1 MNVANAGNE
10 SRGEVEQALKTA
22 RIVCGAMV
30 AGVVVYSAVAWYL
43 TRTGA
48 VGAVDAET
56 ANLLKQAF
64 VAVMLIG
71 VLGWMVIWGR
81 ARVPTP
87 STVARPE
94 VELRRGP
101 RGVVSRLIAAYA
113 FLAAVGLVGAT
124 VHLLT
129 GSVGV
134 LVTSVAVVLL
144 GAALSYPREEWF
156 QRFLGHPRAA

>member
-1 MNVANAGNE
+1 MNEANAGGV
-10 SRGEVEQALKTA
+10 SAEVEQAMKSA
-22 RIVCGAMV
+22 RIVCGALV
-30 AGVVVYSAVAWYL
+30 ASVIVYAGVAWYL
-43 TRTGA
+43 RRSGSVA
-48 VGAVDAET
+48 AVDPAT
-56 ANLLKQAF
+56 ADVLKQVF

-81 ARVPTP
+81 ARAPTP

-101 RGVVSRLIAAYA
+101 RGVTSRLIAAYA
-113 FLAAVGLVGAT
+113 FLEAVGLIGAT

-134 LVTSVAVVLL
+134 LAAAVVVVLL
-144 GAALSYPREEWF
+144 GAALSFPREEWF
-156 QRFLGHPRAA
+156 RRFLVQRPI

>member
-1 MNVANAGNE
+1 MNERNAGGA
-10 SRGEVEQALKTA
+10 SAEVEQAMKSA
-22 RIVCGAMV
+22 RIVCGALV
-30 AGVVVYSAVAWYL
+30 AAVIVYAAVAWYL
-43 TRTGA
+43 RRSGSVA
-48 VGAVDAET
+48 AVDPA
-56 ANLLKQAF
+56 AADVLRQVF

-81 ARVPTP
+81 ARAPTP

-101 RGVVSRLIAAYA
+101 RGVTSRLIAAYA
-113 FLAAVGLVGAT
+113 FLEAVGLIGAT

-134 LVTSVAVVLL
+134 LAAAVVVVLL
-144 GAALSYPREEWF
+144 GAALSFPREEWF
-156 QRFLGHPRAA
+156 RRFLVQGAV

>member
-1 MNVANAGNE
+1 MNGADAGDR
-10 SRGEVEQALKTA
+10 STVEVEKALKNA
-22 RIVCGAMV
+22 RIVCVALV
-30 AGVVVYSAVAWYL
+30 AGVLVYAGLAWYL
-43 TRTGA
+43 RSAGA
-48 VGAVDAET
+48 VTAVDAGT
-56 ANLLKQAF
+56 ANVLKQVF

-81 ARVPTP
+81 ARAPTP

-94 VELRRGP
+94 VELKRGP
-101 RGVVSRLIAAYA
+101 RGVVSRLFAAYA
-113 FLAAVGLVGAT
+113 FLEAVGLIGAT

-134 LVTSVAVVLL
+134 LATAVAVVVL

-156 QRFLGHPRAA
+156 QRFLQYRSV

>member
-1 MNVANAGNE
+1 MNEGNAGGV
-10 SRGEVEQALKTA
+10 SAEVEQAMKSA
-22 RIVCGAMV
+22 RIVCGALV
-30 AGVVVYSAVAWYL
+30 AAVIVYAAVAWYL
-43 TRTGA
+43 RRSGS
-48 VGAVDAET
+48 VPAVDPGA
-56 ANLLKQAF
+56 ADVLKQVF

-81 ARVPTP
+81 ARAPTP

-101 RGVVSRLIAAYA
+101 RGVTSRLIAAYA
-113 FLAAVGLVGAT
+113 FLEAVGLIGAT

-134 LVTSVAVVLL
+134 LAAAVVVVLL
-144 GAALSYPREEWF
+144 GAALSFPREEWF
-156 QRFLGHPRAA
+156 RRFLVQGAV

>member
-1 MNVANAGNE
+1 MSEANVA
-10 SRGEVEQALKTA
+10 RGSAEVEQALKTA
-22 RIVCGAMV
+22 RIVCGALVAAVLLYAMLAWYLRSAGGV
-30 AGVVVYSAVAWYL
+30 AGVDPG
-43 TRTGA
+43 TGD
-48 VGAVDAET
+48 V
-56 ANLLKQAF
+56 LKQVF

-94 VELRRGP
+94 VELSRGP
-101 RGVVSRLIAAYA
+101 RGVTSRLIASYA
-113 FLAAVGLVGAT
+113 FLEAVGLVGAT

-134 LVTSVAVVLL
+134 LVAGVLVVLL
-144 GAALSYPREEWF
+144 GAALSWPREEWYR
-156 QRFLGHPRAA
+156 RFLVHRPV

>member
-1 MNVANAGNE
+1 MNGTDARDRSTA
-10 SRGEVEQALKTA
+10 EVEKALKNA
-22 RIVCGAMV
+22 RIMCGAFV
-30 AGVVVYSAVAWYL
+30 AGVLVYAGLAWYL
-43 TRTGA
+43 RSAGA
-48 VGAVDAET
+48 VAAVDAGT
-56 ANLLKQAF
+56 ANVLKQVF

-81 ARVPTP
+81 ARAPTP

-94 VELRRGP
+94 VELREGP

-113 FLAAVGLVGAT
+113 FLEAVGLVGAT

-134 LVTSVAVVLL
+134 LVAAVAVVVL

-156 QRFLGHPRAA
+156 QRFLQYRSV

>member
-1 MNVANAGNE
+1 MSEANVA
-10 SRGEVEQALKTA
+10 RGSAEVEQALKTA
-22 RIVCGAMV
+22 RIVCGALVAAVLLYAVLAWYLRSAGGV
-30 AGVVVYSAVAWYL
+30 AGVDPG
-43 TRTGA
+43 TGD
-48 VGAVDAET
+48 V
-56 ANLLKQAF
+56 LKQVF

-94 VELRRGP
+94 VELSRGP
-101 RGVVSRLIAAYA
+101 RGVTSRLIASYA
-113 FLAAVGLVGAT
+113 FLEAVGLIGAT

-134 LVTSVAVVLL
+134 LVAGVLVVLL
-144 GAALSYPREEWF
+144 GAALSWPREEWYR
-156 QRFLGHPRAA
+156 RFLVHRPV

>member
-1 MNVANAGNE
+1 MSGAMAGNG
-10 SRGEVEQALKTA
+10 SAEVEKALKTV

-30 AGVVVYSAVAWYL
+30 AAVLLYAAVAWYL
-43 TRTGA
+43 ARSGA
-48 VGAVDAET
+48 VAPVDAGT

-71 VLGWMVIWGR
+71 VLGWMVIWSR

-101 RGVVSRLIAAYA
+101 GGMVTRLIAAYA
-113 FLAAVGLVGAT
+113 FLEAVGLVGAT

-134 LVTSVAVVLL
+134 LATAVAVVVL

-156 QRFLGHPRAA
+156 QRFLGQPRMA

>member
-1 MNVANAGNE
+1 MNRPDAGGG
-10 SRGEVEQALKTA
+10 SAQVEQALKSA
-22 RIVCGAMV
+22 RIVCGALVAAVLLYAAVAFYLRRTGSV
-30 AGVVVYSAVAWYL
+30 AGVDP
-43 TRTGA
+43 G
-48 VGAVDAET
+48 T
-56 ANLLKQAF
+56 ADVLKQVF

-94 VELRRGP
+94 VELSRGP
-101 RGVVSRLIAAYA
+101 RGVTSRLIAAYA
-113 FLAAVGLVGAT
+113 FLEAVGLIGAT

-134 LVTSVAVVLL
+134 LAVAVAVVLL

-156 QRFLGHPRAA
+156 RRFLLHRPV

>member
-1 MNVANAGNE
+1 MNGTDARDE
-10 SRGEVEQALKTA
+10 SRVEIEQALKTA
-22 RIVCGAMV
+22 RIVCGALV
-30 AGVVVYSAVAWYL
+30 AGVLVYAGLAWYL
-43 TRTGA
+43 ARAGA
-48 VGAVDAET
+48 VVAVDPAT

-64 VAVMLIG
+64 VAIMLIG

-94 VELRRGP
+94 VELKRGP

-113 FLAAVGLVGAT
+113 FLEAVGLVGAT

-134 LVTSVAVVLL
+134 LATAVAVVVL

-156 QRFLGHPRAA
+156 QRFLQYRSV